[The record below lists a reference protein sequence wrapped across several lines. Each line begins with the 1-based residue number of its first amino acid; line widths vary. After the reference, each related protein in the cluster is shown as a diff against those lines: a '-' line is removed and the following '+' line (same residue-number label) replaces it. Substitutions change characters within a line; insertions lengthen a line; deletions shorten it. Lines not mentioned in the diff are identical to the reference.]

1 MKKLKAIFAIIMFAT
16 GVGIAAY
23 PIVSNILYE
32 RNATQVVESY
42 DDAVEEMDQEE
53 IDAAKE
59 AARKYNE
66 QLQSAIVQDENGEG
80 DQAGESYVDLSGVG
94 ESIGY
99 ITIPKIDLELPI
111 YEGSSADVLQ
121 KGIGHMEQSS
131 YPIGGEGTHSVLT
144 GHRGLPD
151 AELFTHLDKMEIG
164 DRFYLHVLDEILAYR
179 VDQIK
184 VVEPNET
191 GDLDIIPGKD
201 YCTLVTCTPYSINT
215 HRLLVRGVRTEYNG
229 ELESDVQYQELQ
241 TGTLARRLIDVLP
254 WVLVVGTMAI
264 GTEGVLLWLL
274 IRRKRENVTEKNC
287 RDFCDEKSSTD
298 NSGSSIPCRCGG
310 ISCALCEPL
319 DDRKGQLGRDRDF

>member
-1 MKKLKAIFAIIMFAT
+1 MQKLKTIFAIIMFAT

-32 RNATQVVESY
+32 RNATKVVESY

-66 QLQSAIVQDENGEG
+66 QLKSAIVQDVNGEG

-111 YEGSSADVLQ
+111 YEGISADVLQ

-131 YPIGGEGTHSVLT
+131 YPIGGKGTHSVLT
-144 GHRGLPD
+144 GHRGLLD
-151 AELFTHLDKMEIG
+151 AELFTHLDEMEEG
-164 DRFYLHVLDEILAYR
+164 DCFYLHVLDEILAYR

-191 GDLDIIPGKD
+191 GDLDIIPGED
-201 YCTLVTCTPYSINT
+201 YCTLVTCTPYAINT

-254 WVLVVGTMAI
+254 WLLVVSTVAI

-274 IRRKRENVTEKNC
+274 IRRKKKRERE
-287 RDFCDEKSSTD
+287 E
-298 NSGSSIPCRCGG
+298 
-310 ISCALCEPL
+310 L
-319 DDRKGQLGRDRDF
+319 

>member
-1 MKKLKAIFAIIMFAT
+1 MRLSARFRCFAGRFIYRWNQRIPAESLRQKAGKDSRYMKKLKTIFAILMFTT
-16 GVGIAAY
+16 GIGIAAY

-42 DDAVEEMDQEE
+42 DDAVEEMDKEE

-66 QLQSAIVQDENGEG
+66 QLKSAIIQDENSEG
-80 DQAGESYVDLSGVG
+80 QPVGESYVDMTGVG

-111 YEGSSADVLQ
+111 YEGSDDAILQ

-131 YPIGGEGTHSVLT
+131 YPIGGESTHSVLT

-151 AELFTHLDKMEIG
+151 AELFTHLDEMEAG
-164 DRFYLHVLDEILAYR
+164 DLFYLHVLDEILAYR

-191 GDLDIIPGKD
+191 GDLDIIPGED

-229 ELESDVQYQELQ
+229 ELESDVRYQELQ
-241 TGTLARRLIDVLP
+241 TGTVARRLIDVLP
-254 WVLVVGTMAI
+254 WLLVAGTVSI
-264 GTEGVLLWLL
+264 GTEGILLWLL
-274 IRRKRENVTEKNC
+274 IRRKKKREKE
-287 RDFCDEKSSTD
+287 E
-298 NSGSSIPCRCGG
+298 
-310 ISCALCEPL
+310 L
-319 DDRKGQLGRDRDF
+319 

>member
-1 MKKLKAIFAIIMFAT
+1 MKKLKTIFAILMFAT

-23 PIVSNILYE
+23 PIISNILYE

-42 DDAVEEMDQEE
+42 DDTVEEMDQEE

-80 DQAGESYVDLSGVG
+80 EQTGESYVDLSGVG

-215 HRLLVRGVRTEYNG
+215 HRLLVRGIRTEYNG

-274 IRRKRENVTEKNC
+274 IRRKK
-287 RDFCDEKSSTD
+287 K
-298 NSGSSIPCRCGG
+298 
-310 ISCALCEPL
+310 
-319 DDRKGQLGRDRDF
+319 RDREEL

>member
-215 HRLLVRGVRTEYNG
+215 HRLLVRGIRTEYNG

-274 IRRKRENVTEKNC
+274 IRRKK
-287 RDFCDEKSSTD
+287 K
-298 NSGSSIPCRCGG
+298 
-310 ISCALCEPL
+310 
-319 DDRKGQLGRDRDF
+319 RDREEL

>member
-1 MKKLKAIFAIIMFAT
+1 MRLSAGIRCRFAGRSHGGISGSRLRASEKAGKDRGYMKKLKTIFAILMFAT

-23 PIVSNILYE
+23 PIVSNMLYE

-66 QLQSAIVQDENGEG
+66 QLKSAIVQDENGEG

-274 IRRKRENVTEKNC
+274 IRRKK
-287 RDFCDEKSSTD
+287 K
-298 NSGSSIPCRCGG
+298 
-310 ISCALCEPL
+310 
-319 DDRKGQLGRDRDF
+319 RDREEL

>member
-1 MKKLKAIFAIIMFAT
+1 MKKLKLIFAILMFVT
-16 GVGIAAY
+16 GLGIAGY
-23 PIVSNILYE
+23 PIISNILYE

-42 DDAVEEMDQEE
+42 DDTVEEMDQEE

-80 DQAGESYVDLSGVG
+80 EQTGESYVDLSGVG

-274 IRRKRENVTEKNC
+274 IRRKK
-287 RDFCDEKSSTD
+287 K
-298 NSGSSIPCRCGG
+298 
-310 ISCALCEPL
+310 
-319 DDRKGQLGRDRDF
+319 RDREEL

>member
-1 MKKLKAIFAIIMFAT
+1 MKRLKTIFAILMFAT

-23 PIVSNILYE
+23 PIVSNMLYE

-42 DDAVEEMDQEE
+42 DDAVEEMEQEE

-99 ITIPKIDLELPI
+99 ITIPKIDLELPV
-111 YEGSSADVLQ
+111 YEGSDDAVLQ

-151 AELFTHLDKMEIG
+151 AELFTHLDEMEEG
-164 DRFYLHVLDEILAYR
+164 DLFYLHVLDEILAYR

-191 GDLDIIPGKD
+191 GDLDIIPGED

-254 WVLVVGTMAI
+254 WLLVVGTAAI

-274 IRRKRENVTEKNC
+274 IRRKK
-287 RDFCDEKSSTD
+287 K
-298 NSGSSIPCRCGG
+298 
-310 ISCALCEPL
+310 
-319 DDRKGQLGRDRDF
+319 RDREEL

>member
-1 MKKLKAIFAIIMFAT
+1 MKRLKTIFAILMFAT

-23 PIVSNILYE
+23 PIVSNMLYE

-42 DDAVEEMDQEE
+42 DDTVKEMDQEE

-59 AARKYNE
+59 AVRKYNE

-80 DQAGESYVDLSGVG
+80 QQAGDSYVDMTGVG

-111 YEGSSADVLQ
+111 YEGSSAEVLQ

-151 AELFTHLDKMEIG
+151 AELFTHLDEMEEG
-164 DRFYLHVLDEILAYR
+164 DCFYLHVLDEILAYR

-191 GDLDIIPGKD
+191 GDLDIIPGED

-241 TGTLARRLIDVLP
+241 TGTVARRLIDVLP
-254 WVLVVGTMAI
+254 WILVVGVGAL
-264 GTEGVLLWLL
+264 GTEGVLFWLL
-274 IRRKRENVTEKNC
+274 LRRKK
-287 RDFCDEKSSTD
+287 K
-298 NSGSSIPCRCGG
+298 
-310 ISCALCEPL
+310 
-319 DDRKGQLGRDRDF
+319 RDREEM

>member
-1 MKKLKAIFAIIMFAT
+1 MKKLKTIFAILMFAT

-23 PIVSNILYE
+23 PIISNILYE

-42 DDAVEEMDQEE
+42 DDTVEEMDQEE

-80 DQAGESYVDLSGVG
+80 EQTGESYVDLSGVG

-111 YEGSSADVLQ
+111 YEGSDDAILQ

-131 YPIGGEGTHSVLT
+131 YPIGGESTHSVLT

-215 HRLLVRGVRTEYNG
+215 HRLLVRGIRTEYNG

-274 IRRKRENVTEKNC
+274 IRRKK
-287 RDFCDEKSSTD
+287 K
-298 NSGSSIPCRCGG
+298 
-310 ISCALCEPL
+310 
-319 DDRKGQLGRDRDF
+319 RDREEL

>member
-1 MKKLKAIFAIIMFAT
+1 MKKLKTIFAILMFAT

-66 QLQSAIVQDENGEG
+66 QLKSAIVQDENGEG
-80 DQAGESYVDLSGVG
+80 DQTGESYVDLSGVG

-111 YEGSSADVLQ
+111 YEGSSAEVLQ
-121 KGIGHMEQSS
+121 KGVGHMEQSS
-131 YPIGGEGTHSVLT
+131 YPVGGEGTHSVLT

-151 AELFTHLDKMEIG
+151 AELFTRLDELETG
-164 DRFYLHVLDEILAYR
+164 DKFYLHVLDEILAYQ

-191 GDLDIIPGKD
+191 GDLDIIPGED
-201 YCTLVTCTPYSINT
+201 YCTLVTCTPYAINT
-215 HRLLVRGVRTEYNG
+215 HRLLVRGVRTAYNG
-229 ELESDVQYQELQ
+229 ELESGVQYQELQ
-241 TGTLARRLIDVLP
+241 SGTIARRLLDVWP
-254 WVLVVGTMAI
+254 WLLAAGVVAI
-264 GTEGVLLWLL
+264 GTEAALLVLL
-274 IRRKRENVTEKNC
+274 IRRKKKRSREE
-287 RDFCDEKSSTD
+287 
-298 NSGSSIPCRCGG
+298 
-310 ISCALCEPL
+310 
-319 DDRKGQLGRDRDF
+319 

>member
-1 MKKLKAIFAIIMFAT
+1 MLPK
-16 GVGIAAY
+16 
-23 PIVSNILYE
+23 
-32 RNATQVVESY
+32 R
-42 DDAVEEMDQEE
+42 
-53 IDAAKE
+53 

-215 HRLLVRGVRTEYNG
+215 HRLLVRGIRTEYNG

-274 IRRKRENVTEKNC
+274 IRRKK
-287 RDFCDEKSSTD
+287 K
-298 NSGSSIPCRCGG
+298 
-310 ISCALCEPL
+310 
-319 DDRKGQLGRDRDF
+319 RDREEL

>member
-1 MKKLKAIFAIIMFAT
+1 MKRLKTIFAILMFAT

-23 PIVSNILYE
+23 PIVSNMLYE

-42 DDAVEEMDQEE
+42 DDTVKEMDQEE

-59 AARKYNE
+59 AVRKYNE

-80 DQAGESYVDLSGVG
+80 QRAGDSYVDMTGVG

-111 YEGSSADVLQ
+111 YEGSSAEVLQ

-151 AELFTHLDKMEIG
+151 AELFTHLDEMEEG
-164 DRFYLHVLDEILAYR
+164 DCFYLHVLDEILAYR

-191 GDLDIIPGKD
+191 GNLDIIAGED

-241 TGTLARRLIDVLP
+241 TGTVARRLIDVLP
-254 WVLVVGTMAI
+254 WILVVGVGAL
-264 GTEGVLLWLL
+264 GTEGVLFWLL
-274 IRRKRENVTEKNC
+274 LRRKK
-287 RDFCDEKSSTD
+287 K
-298 NSGSSIPCRCGG
+298 
-310 ISCALCEPL
+310 
-319 DDRKGQLGRDRDF
+319 RDREEM

>member
-1 MKKLKAIFAIIMFAT
+1 MKRLKTIFAILMFAT

-23 PIVSNILYE
+23 PIVSNMLYE

-42 DDAVEEMDQEE
+42 DDAVEEMEQEE

-111 YEGSSADVLQ
+111 YEGSDDAVLQ

-151 AELFTHLDKMEIG
+151 AELFTHLDEMEEG
-164 DRFYLHVLDEILAYR
+164 DLFYLHVLDEILAYR

-191 GDLDIIPGKD
+191 GDLDIIPGED

-254 WVLVVGTMAI
+254 WLLVVGTVAI

-274 IRRKRENVTEKNC
+274 IRRKK
-287 RDFCDEKSSTD
+287 K
-298 NSGSSIPCRCGG
+298 
-310 ISCALCEPL
+310 
-319 DDRKGQLGRDRDF
+319 RDREEL

>member
-1 MKKLKAIFAIIMFAT
+1 MKKLKTIFAILMFAT

-42 DDAVEEMDQEE
+42 DDAVEEMEQEE

-111 YEGSSADVLQ
+111 YEGSDDAVLQ

-151 AELFTHLDKMEIG
+151 AELFTHLDEMEEG
-164 DRFYLHVLDEILAYR
+164 DLFYLHVLDEILAYR

-191 GDLDIIPGKD
+191 GDLDIIPGED

-241 TGTLARRLIDVLP
+241 TGTLARRLLDVLP
-254 WVLVVGTMAI
+254 WLLVVGTVAI

-274 IRRKRENVTEKNC
+274 IRRKK
-287 RDFCDEKSSTD
+287 K
-298 NSGSSIPCRCGG
+298 
-310 ISCALCEPL
+310 
-319 DDRKGQLGRDRDF
+319 RDREEL

>member
-274 IRRKRENVTEKNC
+274 IRRKK
-287 RDFCDEKSSTD
+287 K
-298 NSGSSIPCRCGG
+298 
-310 ISCALCEPL
+310 
-319 DDRKGQLGRDRDF
+319 RDREEL

>member
-151 AELFTHLDKMEIG
+151 AELFTHLDEMEVG
-164 DRFYLHVLDEILAYR
+164 DLFYLHVLDEILAYR

-274 IRRKRENVTEKNC
+274 IRRKK
-287 RDFCDEKSSTD
+287 K
-298 NSGSSIPCRCGG
+298 
-310 ISCALCEPL
+310 
-319 DDRKGQLGRDRDF
+319 RDREEL

>member
-1 MKKLKAIFAIIMFAT
+1 MKKLKTIFAILMFAT

-23 PIVSNILYE
+23 PIVSNMLYE

-66 QLQSAIVQDENGEG
+66 QLKSAIVQDENGEG

-274 IRRKRENVTEKNC
+274 IRRKK
-287 RDFCDEKSSTD
+287 K
-298 NSGSSIPCRCGG
+298 
-310 ISCALCEPL
+310 
-319 DDRKGQLGRDRDF
+319 RDREEL

>member
-1 MKKLKAIFAIIMFAT
+1 MKKLKTIFAILMFAT

-23 PIVSNILYE
+23 PIISNILYE

-66 QLQSAIVQDENGEG
+66 QLKSAIVQDENGVG

-164 DRFYLHVLDEILAYR
+164 DCFYLHVLDEILAYR

-274 IRRKRENVTEKNC
+274 IRRKK
-287 RDFCDEKSSTD
+287 K
-298 NSGSSIPCRCGG
+298 
-310 ISCALCEPL
+310 
-319 DDRKGQLGRDRDF
+319 RDREEL

>member
-1 MKKLKAIFAIIMFAT
+1 MKRLKTIFAILMFAT

-23 PIVSNILYE
+23 PIVSNMLYE

-42 DDAVEEMDQEE
+42 DDTVKEMDQEE

-59 AARKYNE
+59 AVRKYNE

-80 DQAGESYVDLSGVG
+80 QQAGESYVDMTGVG

-111 YEGSSADVLQ
+111 YEGSSAEVLQ

-151 AELFTHLDKMEIG
+151 AELFTHLDEMEEG
-164 DRFYLHVLDEILAYR
+164 DCFYLHVLDEILAYR

-191 GDLDIIPGKD
+191 GDLDIIAGED
-201 YCTLVTCTPYSINT
+201 YCTLVTCTPYSVNT

-241 TGTLARRLIDVLP
+241 TGTVARRLIDVLP
-254 WVLVVGTMAI
+254 WILVVGVGAL
-264 GTEGVLLWLL
+264 GTEGVLFWLL
-274 IRRKRENVTEKNC
+274 LRRKK
-287 RDFCDEKSSTD
+287 K
-298 NSGSSIPCRCGG
+298 
-310 ISCALCEPL
+310 
-319 DDRKGQLGRDRDF
+319 RDREEM

>member
-1 MKKLKAIFAIIMFAT
+1 MKKLKTIFAILMFAT

-42 DDAVEEMDQEE
+42 DDAVEEMDKEE

-66 QLQSAIVQDENGEG
+66 QLKSAIVQDENGEG

-274 IRRKRENVTEKNC
+274 IRRKK
-287 RDFCDEKSSTD
+287 K
-298 NSGSSIPCRCGG
+298 
-310 ISCALCEPL
+310 
-319 DDRKGQLGRDRDF
+319 RDREEL

>member
-1 MKKLKAIFAIIMFAT
+1 MKKLKTIFAILMFAT

-23 PIVSNILYE
+23 PIISNILYE

-42 DDAVEEMDQEE
+42 DDAVEEMEQED
-53 IDAAKE
+53 IDAARE

-66 QLQSAIVQDENGEG
+66 QLQSAIVQDETGEG

-99 ITIPKIDLELPI
+99 ITIPKIDLELPV
-111 YEGSSADVLQ
+111 YEGSDDAVLQ

-151 AELFTHLDKMEIG
+151 AELFTHLDEMEEG
-164 DRFYLHVLDEILAYR
+164 DLFYLHVLDEILAYR

-191 GDLDIIPGKD
+191 GDLDIIPGED

-254 WVLVVGTMAI
+254 WLLVVGTAAI

-274 IRRKRENVTEKNC
+274 IRRKK
-287 RDFCDEKSSTD
+287 K
-298 NSGSSIPCRCGG
+298 
-310 ISCALCEPL
+310 
-319 DDRKGQLGRDRDF
+319 RDREEL

>member
-1 MKKLKAIFAIIMFAT
+1 MKKLKTIFAILMFAT

-42 DDAVEEMDQEE
+42 DDAVEEMEQEE

-66 QLQSAIVQDENGEG
+66 QLRSAIVQDENGEG

-111 YEGSSADVLQ
+111 YEGSDDAVLQ

-151 AELFTHLDKMEIG
+151 AELFTHLDEMEEG
-164 DRFYLHVLDEILAYR
+164 DLFYLHVLDEILAYR

-191 GDLDIIPGKD
+191 GDLDIIPGED

-274 IRRKRENVTEKNC
+274 IRRKK
-287 RDFCDEKSSTD
+287 K
-298 NSGSSIPCRCGG
+298 
-310 ISCALCEPL
+310 
-319 DDRKGQLGRDRDF
+319 RDREEL

>member
-1 MKKLKAIFAIIMFAT
+1 MKKLKTIFAILMFAT

-23 PIVSNILYE
+23 PIISNILYE

-42 DDAVEEMDQEE
+42 DDTVEEMDQEE

-80 DQAGESYVDLSGVG
+80 EQTGESYVDLSGVG

-111 YEGSSADVLQ
+111 DEGSSADVLQ

-215 HRLLVRGVRTEYNG
+215 HRLLVRGIRTEYNG

-264 GTEGVLLWLL
+264 GTEGILVWLL
-274 IRRKRENVTEKNC
+274 IRRKKKREKE
-287 RDFCDEKSSTD
+287 E
-298 NSGSSIPCRCGG
+298 
-310 ISCALCEPL
+310 L
-319 DDRKGQLGRDRDF
+319 

>member
-1 MKKLKAIFAIIMFAT
+1 MKRLKTIFAILMFAT

-23 PIVSNILYE
+23 PIVSNMLYE

-42 DDAVEEMDQEE
+42 DDAVEEMEQEE

-111 YEGSSADVLQ
+111 YEGSDDAVLQ

-151 AELFTHLDKMEIG
+151 AELFTHLDEMEEG
-164 DRFYLHVLDEILAYR
+164 DLFYLHVLDEILAYR

-191 GDLDIIPGKD
+191 GDLDIIPGED

-254 WVLVVGTMAI
+254 WLLVVGTAAI

-274 IRRKRENVTEKNC
+274 IRRKK
-287 RDFCDEKSSTD
+287 K
-298 NSGSSIPCRCGG
+298 
-310 ISCALCEPL
+310 
-319 DDRKGQLGRDRDF
+319 RDREEL

>member
-1 MKKLKAIFAIIMFAT
+1 MKKLKTIFAILMFAT

-23 PIVSNILYE
+23 PIISNILYE

-42 DDAVEEMDQEE
+42 DDAVEEMEQED
-53 IDAAKE
+53 IDAARE

-66 QLQSAIVQDENGEG
+66 QLQSAIVQDETGEG

-111 YEGSSADVLQ
+111 YEGSDDAVLQ

-151 AELFTHLDKMEIG
+151 AELFTHLDEMEEG
-164 DRFYLHVLDEILAYR
+164 DLFYLHVLDEILAYR

-191 GDLDIIPGKD
+191 GDLDIIPGED

-254 WVLVVGTMAI
+254 WLLVVGTAAI

-274 IRRKRENVTEKNC
+274 IRRKK
-287 RDFCDEKSSTD
+287 K
-298 NSGSSIPCRCGG
+298 
-310 ISCALCEPL
+310 
-319 DDRKGQLGRDRDF
+319 RDREEL

>member
-1 MKKLKAIFAIIMFAT
+1 MKRLKTIFAILMFAT

-23 PIVSNILYE
+23 PIVSNMLYE

-42 DDAVEEMDQEE
+42 DDAVEEMEQEE

-111 YEGSSADVLQ
+111 YEGSDDAVLQ

-151 AELFTHLDKMEIG
+151 PELFTHLDEMEEG
-164 DRFYLHVLDEILAYR
+164 DLFYLHVLDEILAYR

-191 GDLDIIPGKD
+191 GDLDIIPGED

-254 WVLVVGTMAI
+254 WLLVVGTVAI

-274 IRRKRENVTEKNC
+274 IRRKK
-287 RDFCDEKSSTD
+287 K
-298 NSGSSIPCRCGG
+298 
-310 ISCALCEPL
+310 
-319 DDRKGQLGRDRDF
+319 RDREEL

>member
-1 MKKLKAIFAIIMFAT
+1 MKKLKTIFAILMFAT

-23 PIVSNILYE
+23 PIISNILYE

-42 DDAVEEMDQEE
+42 DDTVEEMDQEE

-80 DQAGESYVDLSGVG
+80 EQTGESYVDLSGVG

-215 HRLLVRGVRTEYNG
+215 HRLLVRGIRTEYNG

-264 GTEGVLLWLL
+264 GTEGILLWLL
-274 IRRKRENVTEKNC
+274 IRRKKKREKE
-287 RDFCDEKSSTD
+287 E
-298 NSGSSIPCRCGG
+298 
-310 ISCALCEPL
+310 L
-319 DDRKGQLGRDRDF
+319 

>member
-1 MKKLKAIFAIIMFAT
+1 MKRLKTIFAILMFAT

-23 PIVSNILYE
+23 PIVSNMLYE

-42 DDAVEEMDQEE
+42 DDTVKEMDQEE

-59 AARKYNE
+59 AVRKYNE

-80 DQAGESYVDLSGVG
+80 QQAGDSYVDMTGVG

-111 YEGSSADVLQ
+111 YEGSSAEVLQ

-151 AELFTHLDKMEIG
+151 AELFTHLDEMEEG
-164 DRFYLHVLDEILAYR
+164 DCFYLHVLDEILAYR

-191 GDLDIIPGKD
+191 GDLDIIAGED

-241 TGTLARRLIDVLP
+241 TGTVARRLIDVLP
-254 WVLVVGTMAI
+254 WILVVGVGAL
-264 GTEGVLLWLL
+264 GTEGVLFCLVL
-274 IRRKRENVTEKNC
+274 RRKK
-287 RDFCDEKSSTD
+287 K
-298 NSGSSIPCRCGG
+298 
-310 ISCALCEPL
+310 
-319 DDRKGQLGRDRDF
+319 RDREEM